1 MLMCTRGITG
11 DKAMEIEKHWQ
22 TPRAFVE
29 ALEGCGKGDD
39 LGVVMDEEARAKRRR
54 ELVWKVA
61 GGFVGP
67 RKIGK
72 AVSAKVGEVWGEP

>member
-11 DKAMEIEKHWQ
+11 DKAMEIQKHWQ
-22 TPRAFVE
+22 TPLAFVQ
-29 ALEGCGKGDD
+29 ALEKCGKGDD
-39 LGVVMDEEARAKRRR
+39 LGMEGDEVSEASRRSD
-54 ELVWKVA
+54 LVWKVA

-72 AVSAKVGEVWGEP
+72 AVSAKLGDVWGEL